1 MKRVL
6 EPCRF
11 FPVRDGTQ
19 VASVLNFWDANA
31 QARAVDAF
39 AGASLAVGEI
49 PPLCASR
56 PHLHP
61 LVAQVTWVLDG
72 RLRVRMKEPSSPD
85 PYELE
90 VGRGAGVLT
99 EPMTFLQLVNPDALQ
114 AARVLYVVT
123 PAYVYLP
130 GENGYDDAVVF
141 DASWDELARGG
152 FSTLAISDRDAIRL
166 QRARAQD
173 RLRAGA
179 SSTDARS

>member
-19 VASVLNFWDANA
+19 IAPVLNSWDANA
-31 QARAVDAF
+31 QARAVDTF

-49 PPLCASR
+49 PPQCASR

-90 VGRGAGVLT
+90 LGRGAGVLT
-99 EPMTFLQLVNPDALQ
+99 EPMTFLQLV
-114 AARVLYVVT
+114 
-123 PAYVYLP
+123 
-130 GENGYDDAVVF
+130 F
-141 DASWDELARGG
+141 DASWDELARDG

-166 QRARAQD
+166 QRASAQD
-173 RLRAGA
+173 RLRAAA
-179 SSTDARS
+179 SSTEARS

>member
-1 MKRVL
+1 
-6 EPCRF
+6 
-11 FPVRDGTQ
+11 
-19 VASVLNFWDANA
+19 
-31 QARAVDAF
+31 
-39 AGASLAVGEI
+39 
-49 PPLCASR
+49 
-56 PHLHP
+56 
-61 LVAQVTWVLDG
+61 VTWVLDG
-72 RLRVRMKEPSSPD
+72 RLRVRMKEPSSAD

-141 DASWDELARGG
+141 DASWDHLAREG
-152 FSTLAISDRDAIRL
+152 FPTLAIADPDVIRL
-166 QRARAQD
+166 QRASAQD